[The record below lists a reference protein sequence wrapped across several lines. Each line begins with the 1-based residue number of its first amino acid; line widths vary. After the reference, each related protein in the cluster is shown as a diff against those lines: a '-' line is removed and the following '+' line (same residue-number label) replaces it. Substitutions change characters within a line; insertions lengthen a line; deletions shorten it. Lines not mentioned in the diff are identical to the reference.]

1 MNFGTPRNNVVI
13 YHKSWCN
20 YKNVERYAFC
30 VGLNTY
36 LYFATVFITQSSLI
50 GYVIGYVQQVKKYLS
65 NTASVASNCTV
76 NFIKSY
82 QASNNID
89 SITGNIMDKK

>member
-1 MNFGTPRNNVVI
+1 MQNNKLHIQQLMVKGKKLNFGTPWNNDVI

-36 LYFATVFITQSSLI
+36 LYSATVFITQNSLM
-50 GYVIGYVQQVKKYLS
+50 GYVIGYVLQEKNVD
-65 NTASVASNCTV
+65 TASVA
-76 NFIKSY
+76 
-82 QASNNID
+82 
-89 SITGNIMDKK
+89 